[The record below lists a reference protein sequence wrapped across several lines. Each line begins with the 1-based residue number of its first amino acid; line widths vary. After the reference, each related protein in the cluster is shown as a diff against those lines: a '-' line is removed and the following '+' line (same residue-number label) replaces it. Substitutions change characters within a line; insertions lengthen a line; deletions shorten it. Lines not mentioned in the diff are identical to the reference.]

1 MALVNVIPDLG
12 GSFAYLL
19 RVGPRARLG
28 IARGQG
34 SASGSIGAA
43 AALLLVE
50 GGEGEIHAGSVRLE
64 VAGRD
69 DVFDGPGWSVLIAPK
84 TRIAI
89 RGNLRYS
96 IVGRAATGDRVE
108 TRVIAPDEV
117 TREMIGDGHADATV
131 ITYLSKGPLRCGE
144 VVSAPGSWAGWPPHR
159 HASEQL
165 KLFRFD
171 PPTGVG
177 VQISETKD
185 GGQRAEVLR
194 DGEAVRI
201 RSGPHPSV
209 STPDATMYCL
219 WVEDAS

>member
-43 AALLLVE
+43 AAWLLVE
-50 GGEGEIHAGSVRLE
+50 GGEGEIHAGPVRLE

-69 DVFDGPGWSVLIAPK
+69 DVFDGPGWSILLAPK

-89 RGNLRYS
+89 HGNLRYS
-96 IVGRAATGDRVE
+96 IAGRAASGDRIE

-117 TREMIGDGHADATV
+117 TREAFGEGGADTTV
-131 ITYLSKGPLRCGE
+131 STYLSDGPLRCGE
-144 VVSAPGSWAGWPPHR
+144 VVSGAGAWAGWPPHR
-159 HASEQL
+159 HDSEQL

-177 VQISETKD
+177 IQISETKD
-185 GGQRAEVLR
+185 GGQRADVLH
-194 DGEAVRI
+194 DGEARRI
-201 RSGPHPSV
+201 RSGQHPSV

-219 WVEDAS
+219 WVLDAS

>member
-43 AALLLVE
+43 AAWLLVE
-50 GGEGEIHAGSVRLE
+50 GGEGEIHAGGVRLD

-69 DVFDGPGWSVLIAPK
+69 DVFDGPGWSILLAPK

-89 RGNLRYS
+89 RGNVRYS
-96 IVGRAATGDRVE
+96 IAGRAATGDRIE
-108 TRVIAPDEV
+108 TRAIAPDEV
-117 TREMIGDGHADATV
+117 TREVIGEGEGETTV
-131 ITYLSKGPLRCGE
+131 TTYVSDGPLRCGE

-159 HASEQL
+159 HEGEQL

-177 VQISETKD
+177 MQLTETKD
-185 GGQRAEVLR
+185 GGRRADVLH
-194 DGEAVRI
+194 DGDALRI
-201 RSGPHPSV
+201 RSGQHPSV
-209 STPDATMYCL
+209 STPGATMYCL
-219 WVEDAS
+219 WVLDAT